1 MEFTRKYVVD
11 LLQKA
16 GFREM
21 ADEALRDLPD
31 PVDREQVT
39 EWAAAHGVYW
49 DEFMSRMGGS
59 P

>member
-1 MEFTRKYVVD
+1 MEFTRKHVVD

-21 ADEALRDLPD
+21 ADEALRVLPD

-39 EWAAAHGVYW
+39 EWAAAHGIYW
-49 DEFMSRMGGS
+49 DEFTSRMGGS